1 MFGRRKKRD
10 DDSLELSGGVKW
22 LHKLL
27 HLLFYPFFHPIWFVI
42 MVAIMAVALISWP
55 AYYGVKVAAMPDWYK
70 QKFNHYYSLIMTKTA
85 KSLPKTENMLAGSGL
100 GNYGIN
106 VKAIERKP
114 GKAELVTYETP
125 QMVNRRV
132 FQQAQEIPV
141 DVAATLEK
149 GRAEEGIPVFKR
161 SAALGLVYL
170 EKPKKVTGVVQVINA
185 NELKIGNEA
194 FFLYGIYAVPT
205 SNEGT
210 AAMRYLQQNVD
221 GHNADCFVGAYT
233 TDGTATAICIYDG
246 ININQRLVDL
256 KYSKD
261 VSLN

>member
-10 DDSLELSGGVKW
+10 EDKLELSGGIKW

-27 HLLFYPFFHPIWFVI
+27 RVVLYPFIHPVWFVI
-42 MVAIMAVALISWP
+42 IAVVISVALIAWP
-55 AYYGVKVAAMPDWYK
+55 AYYGIEVAAVPRWYK
-70 QKFNHYYSLIMTKTA
+70 QKFNHYYSLFTTETVKA
-85 KSLPKTENMLAGSGL
+85 LPKTENMLANSGL
-100 GNYGIN
+100 TGQGIN

-132 FQQAQEIPV
+132 FQQAQEVPV
-141 DVAATLEK
+141 DVAATLGK
-149 GRAEEGIPVFKR
+149 MRNEENIPVFKR
-161 SAALGLVYL
+161 NNALGLTYL
-170 EKPKKVTGVVQVINA
+170 ERPKKITGVVQVVNA
-185 NELKIGNEA
+185 NELKIDNEV
-194 FFLYGIYAVPT
+194 FFLYGIYAVPA
-205 SNEGT
+205 SNEGI

-221 GHNADCFVGAYT
+221 GHQADCFIGAYAA
-233 TDGTATAICIYDG
+233 DGTATAICIYDG
-246 ININQRLVDL
+246 INVNQRLVDL